1 MDEND
6 KSLLAASRKD
16 ELDTLFASLS
26 PFDILYLRKKIS
38 ETTIVLA
45 GLEKLPPEMVC
56 EILKYFDFDDYR
68 ACLAVSKSWKAKFG
82 QRETM
87 AQALHNFF
95 PGLVP
100 MNPKDHPQKL
110 FSLEL
115 NKHLKWMHPHD
126 SRTWTPWDLSTN
138 HFFSRQSASVHSKG
152 VPWPFL
158 YNKGRLVWQLS
169 TRIIIVDDI
178 RKANRER
185 FSPLASAMR
194 GGRFQAAAISD
205 QFLILLDL
213 EAGLNKIHVA
223 KMDTRDWVELT
234 LPTGLDHAYVDLRK
248 MFFVTTNGQIFSYSW
263 RETLEKVDLSGIGHA
278 FGPQPGCFGLAQVL
292 PHPQHDNVFFAVWAL
307 SHPARDPNLCT
318 LKVVKFK
325 DGKIVA
331 TKTKPI
337 PNPLQNPQPGCNEV
351 TRVAIT
357 FSSRKSDDHGT
368 YTLATYRFQGI
379 EKRKLELCDCCDPKT
394 LKGDW
399 NVITFNLFTESFA
412 NHEFLSADPDLRWN
426 GPRAMQHHRNVKRL
440 ADAHFWKGDL
450 VLASSIT
457 YDDLGPQNKPEYYTE
472 THLET
477 LRPLDRPAAPVPQWR
492 PMRHADPGQVLRTKV
507 FQDDDFVIVPS
518 LGGVALYKPEKQAPN
533 AGTLFDH
540 TLPSQELVR
549 ESLPLKFQF
558 WQNARFIELK
568 HEDDPVEDDEG
579 GDDEGGDDGN

>member
-1 MDEND
+1 MNEND

-68 ACLAVSKSWKAKFG
+68 TCLAVSKSWKAKFG

-213 EAGLNKIHVA
+213 EAGLNK
-223 KMDTRDWVELT
+223 M
-234 LPTGLDHAYVDLRK
+234 
-248 MFFVTTNGQIFSYSW
+248 
-263 RETLEKVDLSGIGHA
+263 
-278 FGPQPGCFGLAQVL
+278 
-292 PHPQHDNVFFAVWAL
+292 
-307 SHPARDPNLCT
+307 
-318 LKVVKFK
+318 
-325 DGKIVA
+325 
-331 TKTKPI
+331 
-337 PNPLQNPQPGCNEV
+337 
-351 TRVAIT
+351 
-357 FSSRKSDDHGT
+357 
-368 YTLATYRFQGI
+368 
-379 EKRKLELCDCCDPKT
+379 
-394 LKGDW
+394 
-399 NVITFNLFTESFA
+399 
-412 NHEFLSADPDLRWN
+412 
-426 GPRAMQHHRNVKRL
+426 
-440 ADAHFWKGDL
+440 
-450 VLASSIT
+450 
-457 YDDLGPQNKPEYYTE
+457 
-472 THLET
+472 
-477 LRPLDRPAAPVPQWR
+477 
-492 PMRHADPGQVLRTKV
+492 
-507 FQDDDFVIVPS
+507 
-518 LGGVALYKPEKQAPN
+518 
-533 AGTLFDH
+533 
-540 TLPSQELVR
+540 
-549 ESLPLKFQF
+549 
-558 WQNARFIELK
+558 
-568 HEDDPVEDDEG
+568 
-579 GDDEGGDDGN
+579 